1 MRNNQK
7 QREFRQYSKNNKSAA
22 VGAIN
27 SSVDIGAVRSAKEVI
42 QRYIEIVR
50 DREQRFVVGFA
61 GAAFVAADG
70 ILIQVEFDGKPYLGN
85 STALAQ
91 FFQSKHYHHLLTRV
105 YHSGIIKIS
114 QFGILHTK
122 WRNFFKVGNKA

>member
-1 MRNNQK
+1 M
-7 QREFRQYSKNNKSAA
+7 
-22 VGAIN
+22 GAIN
-27 SSVDIGAVRSAKEVI
+27 SSVDIGAIRSAKEVI

-70 ILIQVEFDGKPYLGN
+70 ILVQVEVDGKPYLGN

-91 FFQSKHYHHLLTRV
+91 FFQSKHYHHLLTKV
-105 YHSGIIKIS
+105 YHSGIIKNIPFWYVTY
-114 QFGILHTK
+114 QMEK
-122 WRNFFKVGNKA
+122 FF